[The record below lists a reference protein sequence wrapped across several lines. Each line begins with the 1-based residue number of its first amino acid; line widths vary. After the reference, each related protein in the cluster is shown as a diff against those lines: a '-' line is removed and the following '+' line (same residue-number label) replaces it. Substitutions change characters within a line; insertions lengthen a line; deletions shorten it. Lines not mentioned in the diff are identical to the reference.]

1 MDFGD
6 GIARH
11 PTQLYEVIV
20 LAGLGAMLMARARM
34 TATVGDRFKLFM
46 VVYLGFRLLVEF
58 IKPVVRLG
66 GLSAIQWVCL
76 AVVAYYAPHVPRL
89 VTEVRRG

>member
-1 MDFGD
+1 
-6 GIARH
+6 
-11 PTQLYEVIV
+11 
-20 LAGLGAMLMARARM
+20 
-34 TATVGDRFKLFM
+34 M